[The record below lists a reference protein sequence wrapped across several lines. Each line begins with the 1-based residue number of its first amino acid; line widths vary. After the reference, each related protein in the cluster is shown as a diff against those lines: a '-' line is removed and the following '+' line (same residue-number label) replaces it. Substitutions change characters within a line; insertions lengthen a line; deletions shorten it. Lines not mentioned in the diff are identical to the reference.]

1 MSKWLNSI
9 SSTLDNL
16 DSGLESTVAELGSR
30 LDVRLDNNDSGG
42 VAGDGFEKVEEEGV
56 AVDGGLKRR
65 YNSLVEEL
73 KGADKRNADLARELN
88 QLNKSFLTL
97 QQTTSSKDIEI
108 SNLSNQVTSLESALA
123 ANTAQHA
130 NVDVI
135 TETLQSEVHSLRTSN
150 SELQAQATSL
160 SSSLSSLRKEKESD
174 LLDFE
179 RRLHASA
186 SEILSL
192 KKSKNLLLKIRK
204 L

>member
-30 LDVRLDNNDSGG
+30 LDVRLDNNDSGE

-108 SNLSNQVTSLESALA
+108 SNLSNQVTSLKSTLA
-123 ANTAQHA
+123 AKTAQHA